1 MGINI
6 DWEKWEKEQ
15 RPELEQK
22 LAELKASRDKMDR
35 PELAPLRAAL
45 DQFIADVQR
54 VIDAGELER
63 KAEQGGALPGPEEP
77 Q

>member
-1 MGINI
+1 MTNM

-22 LAELKASRDKMDR
+22 LEELKKSRDLMDR
-35 PELAPLRAAL
+35 PELAPLREAL
-45 DQFIADVQR
+45 DTFIADVQR
-54 VIDAGELER
+54 VIDAGEMER
-63 KAEQGGALPGPEEP
+63 KQEQGGAVPGPKQP

>member
-1 MGINI
+1 MTM

-22 LAELKASRDKMDR
+22 LAELKQSRDLMDK
-35 PELAPLRAAL
+35 PELEPLRDAL
-45 DQFIADVQR
+45 DNFIADVQR
-54 VIDAGELER
+54 VIDAGEMER
-63 KAEQGGALPGPEEP
+63 KAEQGGAVPGPEEP

>member
-1 MGINI
+1 MNM

-22 LAELKASRDKMDR
+22 LIELKKSRDEMDR

-45 DQFIADVQR
+45 DTFIADVQR
-54 VIDAGELER
+54 VIDAGEMER
-63 KAEQGGALPGPEEP
+63 KAEQGGAVSGPEEP